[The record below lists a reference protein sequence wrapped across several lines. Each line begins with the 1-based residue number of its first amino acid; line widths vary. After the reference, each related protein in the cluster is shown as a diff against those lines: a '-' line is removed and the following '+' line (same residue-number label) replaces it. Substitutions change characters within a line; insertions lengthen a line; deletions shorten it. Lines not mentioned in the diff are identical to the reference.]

1 MGDFNSHSVNWGY
14 RITDSNGTKV
24 EEWSEAN
31 QLSLVHDAKQG
42 KSFYSKRWQQSYNP
56 DLAFVSTSI
65 AHQCEKAVMEAIPKT
80 QHRPISISLK
90 AVVTPR
96 RVPFRRRYNLQKA
109 DWIAYASDIDA
120 GIVNLTP
127 TPANYSD
134 FVKIVRQ
141 ASNKNIPRGCRTS
154 YVCGLND
161 QSKVMYEDY
170 QRRFA
175 QNPFDMETVNAGE
188 RLLDE
193 ISEAQHSKWQ
203 TLIESTD
210 FTHSSRKAWRTIN
223 KLTKDS
229 TAPQQQCRVTP
240 DQVAHQLL
248 LNGKGNKDSKP
259 RRERMPRHTATEST
273 LASPFLKE
281 ELLKCINALKNNNT
295 AGLDDMLCEQIKH
308 FGPATLQWLLKMMNN
323 ILETQKFPK
332 IWRKSKVI
340 AILKPGKDSAQPKSY
355 RPISLL
361 CHTYKLFERMMLNR
375 LNLHIDQ
382 ELIKQQ
388 AGFRSGKSTTGQLLN
403 LTQHIEDGY
412 EQGTITGAVFVDL
425 SAAYDTV
432 NHKLLLN
439 KIFSM
444 TRDTMFTDLIGKML
458 HNRRFYVELNGQK
471 SRWRNQKNGLP
482 QGSVLSPVLFN
493 MYTNDQPIHK
503 DTQSFIYAD
512 DLCIAAQED
521 TFNKVE
527 TILTTALTAIGDYYI
542 RNQLRAN
549 PDKTQTCAFHLRNRE
564 AKTELKV
571 SWDGKKLEHTP
582 TPVYLGVILD
592 RTLSYSSQVAK
603 VKAKT
608 EARNNVLKKLSNTK
622 WGASPSTIKTTAL
635 ALCYSTAEYACPV
648 WERSAHAYKVDPAL
662 NEACRSIT
670 GCLKPTNVENIY
682 LLAGIAPPAIRRH
695 TTAQR
700 EREKQIDD
708 DRHPLYGHTP
718 AARRLKSQ
726 HSFIHS
732 TEPLVTKPATA
743 RVTAWS
749 AHLQTVAN
757 KLLDEPKES
766 LASGST
772 LPWPEWMCLNRL
784 RTGIGRCKL

>member
-1 MGDFNSHSVNWGY
+1 
-14 RITDSNGTKV
+14 
-24 EEWSEAN
+24 
-31 QLSLVHDAKQG
+31 
-42 KSFYSKRWQQSYNP
+42 
-56 DLAFVSTSI
+56 
-65 AHQCEKAVMEAIPKT
+65 MEAIPKT

-90 AVVTPR
+90 DVVTPR

-120 GIVNLTP
+120 GIVNITP

-175 QNPFDMETVNAGE
+175 QNTFDMETVNAGE

-193 ISEAQHSKWQ
+193 ISEAQSSKWQ

-240 DQVAHQLL
+240 DQVAISYYLTARGTKIANPEESECQDTLPQSQHSHHHSQRRTTERHQCSEEQQSCRIGRYALWADKTL
-248 LNGKGNKDSKP
+248 WTSY
-259 RRERMPRHTATEST
+259 ST
-273 LASPFLKE
+273 MAVE
-281 ELLKCINALKNNNT
+281 
-295 AGLDDMLCEQIKH
+295 DDEQHI
-308 FGPATLQWLLKMMNN
+308 
-323 ILETQKFPK
+323 ETQKFPK

-340 AILKPGKDSAQPKSY
+340 AILKPGKDSTQPKSY

-527 TILTTALTAIGDYYI
+527 TILTTALTA
-542 RNQLRAN
+542 
-549 PDKTQTCAFHLRNRE
+549 
-564 AKTELKV
+564 
-571 SWDGKKLEHTP
+571 
-582 TPVYLGVILD
+582 
-592 RTLSYSSQVAK
+592 
-603 VKAKT
+603 
-608 EARNNVLKKLSNTK
+608 NNMT
-622 WGASPSTIKTTAL
+622 
-635 ALCYSTAEYACPV
+635 
-648 WERSAHAYKVDPAL
+648 H
-662 NEACRSIT
+662 
-670 GCLKPTNVENIY
+670 
-682 LLAGIAPPAIRRH
+682 
-695 TTAQR
+695 Q
-700 EREKQIDD
+700 Q
-708 DRHPLYGHTP
+708 
-718 AARRLKSQ
+718 
-726 HSFIHS
+726 
-732 TEPLVTKPATA
+732 
-743 RVTAWS
+743 
-749 AHLQTVAN
+749 
-757 KLLDEPKES
+757 
-766 LASGST
+766 
-772 LPWPEWMCLNRL
+772 
-784 RTGIGRCKL
+784 